1 MDWKSNFTLHTRFV
15 AQYPSNVHAH
25 AGLGKVY
32 YGNGKEHN
40 ADMAERE
47 FEKVVAMDPNFP
59 MIYTYLGNIKLNKED
74 LNGAMYCYGKALEI
88 YPYDKE
94 ARLNR
99 GITLEKLGRPREAIT
114 DYLFFLT
121 SPGGS
126 DNLPGGREHAEKRL
140 RELAR

>member
-1 MDWKSNFTLHTRFV
+1 
-15 AQYPSNVHAH
+15 
-25 AGLGKVY
+25 
-32 YGNGKEHN
+32 
-40 ADMAERE
+40 
-47 FEKVVAMDPNFP
+47 MDPNFP
-59 MIYTYLGNIKLNKED
+59 MIYTYLGDIKLEKGD
-74 LNGAMYCYGKALEI
+74 LNGAMYCYGKALEV

-99 GITLEKLGRPREAIT
+99 GITLEKLGRPKEAIT

-121 SPGGS
+121 SPGSS